1 MYGMKH
7 KMRMKAM
14 DAMAG
19 EKPGSLDKMRK
30 MKIEQRLQQSMGD
43 IMKPME
49 EADEEDVQDYE
60 DMNLAEKD
68 MEGFISMPVSPE
80 EKKMLLA
87 YRKHQKMKSIPED
100 EEEMA

>member
-1 MYGMKH
+1 MFRNKAI
-7 KMRMKAM
+7 RMKAM
-14 DAMAG
+14 DAMSR
-19 EKPGSLDKMRK
+19 EKPDSIDKMRR

-43 IMKPME
+43 IMQPAKE
-49 EADEEDVQDYE
+49 IDEEETQDYE

-87 YRKHQKMKSIPED
+87 YRKHQKMKSMDDMD